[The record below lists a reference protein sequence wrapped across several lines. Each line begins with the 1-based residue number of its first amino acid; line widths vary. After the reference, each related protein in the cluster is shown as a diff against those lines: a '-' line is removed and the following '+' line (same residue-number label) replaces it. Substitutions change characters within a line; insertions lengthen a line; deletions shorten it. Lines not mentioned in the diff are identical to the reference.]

1 MPTRP
6 RLRAEPIPSPPE
18 VSLPSELDTRRLLR
32 RGLQVTALLVAL
44 LLVAL
49 LAPGLGGVRERLA
62 GVQAGW
68 VMLAVALEVLSCLSY
83 VLMFRPV
90 FCPRMSPRTTAELAL
105 SELAVGALVPAGGAG
120 GLALGAWALS
130 RGGMPAEKIA
140 TRSVAFFVIKSAPN
154 FFAVAILGALLGLG
168 IVGSSLG
175 PGLTWLPAGL
185 AAAVIA
191 AVVIVGRFGRSWSWA
206 EASGGR
212 VRRWA
217 GRALVALTAGARE
230 ATHIVRRGD
239 AAVLA
244 GSIGYW
250 AFDNAMLWASF
261 RALGETPSL
270 SIILMGYLLGQL
282 GGLLPLPGGLGGV
295 DGGLIGALIVYGTPA
310 ADATAAVLLYRVIVF
325 WIPIVLG
332 APAFLSLQR
341 GLNRPDRPD
350 LCAPL
355 APA

>member
-1 MPTRP
+1 VTSRP
-6 RLRAEPIPSPPE
+6 RLRAEPIASPPE

-32 RGLQVTALLVAL
+32 RALQVVALLVVL
-44 LLVAL
+44 LLGAL
-49 LAPGLGGVRERLA
+49 LAPGLGEVRHLLA
-62 GVQAGW
+62 GVKPGW
-68 VMLAVALEVLSCLSY
+68 VVLAIALEVLSCLSY

-90 FCPRMSPRTTAELAL
+90 FCPRMSARTTTELAL

-130 RGGMPAEKIA
+130 RGGMPAERIA
-140 TRSVAFFVIKSAPN
+140 TRSVAFFLIKSAPN
-154 FFAVAILGALLGLG
+154 FFAVAIIGALLG
-168 IVGSSLG
+168 VGVLG
-175 PGLTWLPAGL
+175 PALSPALTLLPAAL

-191 AVVIVGRFGRSWSWA
+191 AVVLVGRAGRSWSWTGA
-206 EASGGR
+206 RGGR
-212 VRRWA
+212 VRRA
-217 GRALVALTAGARE
+217 AARTLVALTAGARE
-230 ATHIVRRGD
+230 ATRILRRGD

-261 RALGETPSL
+261 HALGESPS
-270 SIILMGYLLGQL
+270 IAVILMGYLLGQL

-310 ADATAAVLLYRVIVF
+310 ASATAAVLLYRVIVF
-325 WIPIVLG
+325 WIPILMG
-332 APAFLSLQR
+332 APAFASLQR

-350 LCAPL
+350 LCAPPV
-355 APA
+355 PA